1 MYVQRYVLT
10 NYWTFRKG
18 LTELINIVSLV
29 MTMSTTQIS
38 FKL

>member
-10 NYWTFRKG
+10 NYWTFGKG
-18 LTELINIVSLV
+18 LTELINIGSSV
-29 MTMSTTQIS
+29 MTMFTTQIP